1 MPTDIQWTDETWNCV
16 RGCSRVSSGCGDSTG
31 GGCYA
36 ERQAYRFSGPGMP
49 YEGLVRMT
57 TKGPRWTGKVILVDE
72 KLNQPLHWKTPRR
85 IFVNSMSDLFHESL
99 SDESIDRIFAVMAL
113 APQHAFQILTKR
125 PERMWQWF
133 ATKDSP
139 LDSSRADI
147 VMERAA
153 HAGQI
158 VWDARGN
165 NPALYLNA
173 SKADVSNRRVFPGWP
188 LPHVHLG
195 TSVEDQ
201 KTADER
207 IPLLLQT
214 PAAVRWISAEPL
226 LGPVDL
232 SLWIGTYDCMGC
244 GYRGF
249 DAHPVTK
256 AEAVDGDEKCPS
268 CGAVLEFGM
277 AENSPN
283 LTSLDWVV
291 VGGESGPKARPMH
304 PDWARSLRDQCVAAG
319 VPYFFKQWGEWKEC
333 GHDEDGPYIEEIEYP
348 SELAEAYEPLIDGFL
363 SADGHFVKKPKHF
376 TPDVHYRALE
386 RLGKKAAGRLLDGRE
401 WNEFPVT
408 ANR

>member
-125 PERMWQWF
+125 PERMRQWF

-232 SLWIGTYDCMGC
+232 RLGQTPDCDCLGGHDPGC
-244 GYRGF
+244 AAQARVG
-249 DAHPVTK
+249 
-256 AEAVDGDEKCPS
+256 
-268 CGAVLEFGM
+268 
-277 AENSPN
+277 
-283 LTSLDWVV
+283 WVV
-291 VGGESGPKARPMH
+291 VGGESGPRARPMH
-304 PDWARSLRDQCVAAG
+304 PDWARSIREQCAEAE
-319 VPYFFKQWGEWKEC
+319 VPFFFKQWGQFEPV
-333 GHDEDGPYIEEIEYP
+333 GIVRDGDEVVNGTAVYDQDGERILPDCCSNDYEVD
-348 SELAEAYEPLIDGFL
+348 SEQVAVRFR
-363 SADGHFVKKPKHF
+363 SV
-376 TPDVHYRALE
+376 
-386 RLGKKAAGRLLDGRE
+386 GKKAAGRLLDGRE